1 MTPYCSFIKILH
13 ELGLTPKIDRQDH
26 DEEGSVDISMHLC
39 CGQKGI
45 CSISVW
51 DLKENEIWNPI
62 CDFQNNQKVSAT
74 DPLAVSHQVD
84 QVSRQFGVNNY

>member
-1 MTPYCSFIKILH
+1 MH
-13 ELGLTPKIDRQDH
+13 ELGMTPTIDRQEH

-51 DLKENEIWNPI
+51 DLKENEIWNPR
-62 CDFQNNQKVSAT
+62 CDLQNNLLAQQNVPAT
-74 DPLAVSHQVD
+74 DPLAVSTYVN
-84 QVSRQFGVNNY
+84 QVSRQFGVNRNYNY